1 MQISNFIPLNE
12 EKHERTS
19 AVWQKWRFSAPHQS
33 RTCGMVKTTT
43 SCSCKTWCIL
53 NPTILFSTE
62 NERKGMLY
70 STWKTLNEN

>member
-1 MQISNFIPLNE
+1 MRRKPIAISAKP
-12 EKHERTS
+12 
-19 AVWQKWRFSAPHQS
+19 
-33 RTCGMVKTTT
+33 
-43 SCSCKTWCIL
+43 WCIL